1 MNVALTWVLAQP
13 DLRLRLVGGRGGVAR
28 ETRLALVTELMDPN
42 EWLSGGEL
50 VLTTGIQLPDTAEG
64 KRAYLRRLNDSHVAG
79 VGFGAG
85 VTYDEVPADLIT
97 VADEL
102 DLPLIEV
109 PRQIPFAAVVE
120 RVSTRIA
127 ELQYGAV
134 LRASR
139 AQPRMTRAVLTEGA
153 HAILAELGQSLESTV
168 LLLDNGGAVIDSHP
182 RVIDPEFASA
192 VVGAMSL
199 RAAAGSASLGNLT
212 VTHQQIQ
219 VGRRVRGHLVVVG
232 APLGNIDQVLLG
244 HANSLLALDLTLPNR
259 LRNTQ
264 RDLNAQALALLL
276 GERVDLTQAR
286 QLMPG
291 AADSRGEI
299 RALVVTGDE
308 RAVERAAAAI
318 ERATAKAGFPV
329 FRYLSGSRLT
339 VVLPAAEGESIVD
352 SAISRIDR
360 RTLRAGMSA
369 AHRTSRLQTAV
380 DNANLAASS
389 AEMGGEVLEFT
400 SLVGSALLSNKASRD
415 VLNAVAD
422 TLLTALRL
430 YDDENG
436 SELLPAL
443 RAFLES
449 NGHWEAA
456 AAAASVHRHTLRKRV
471 ELAQDVLGVDLDIA
485 RVRAELL
492 LAILASSS

>member
-1 MNVALTWVLAQP
+1 V
-13 DLRLRLVGGRGGVAR
+13 
-28 ETRLALVTELMDPN
+28 
-42 EWLSGGEL
+42 
-50 VLTTGIQLPDTAEG
+50 
-64 KRAYLRRLNDSHVAG
+64 
-79 VGFGAG
+79 
-85 VTYDEVPADLIT
+85 
-97 VADEL
+97 
-102 DLPLIEV
+102 
-109 PRQIPFAAVVE
+109 
-120 RVSTRIA
+120 
-127 ELQYGAV
+127 
-134 LRASR
+134 
-139 AQPRMTRAVLTEGA
+139 
-153 HAILAELGQSLESTV
+153 
-168 LLLDNGGAVIDSHP
+168 
-182 RVIDPEFASA
+182 
-192 VVGAMSL
+192 MSL
-199 RAAAGSASLGNLT
+199 QAAAGSASLGNQT
-212 VTHQQIQ
+212 VTHQQIH
-219 VGRRVRGHLVVVG
+219 VGRRLRGHLVVIG
-232 APLGNIDQVLLG
+232 SPLGNIDQVLLG

-264 RDLNAQALALLL
+264 RDLNSQALALLL

-286 QLMPG
+286 QLIPG

-308 RAVERAAAAI
+308 RAVERVAAAI

-339 VVLPAAEGESIVD
+339 VVLPATEGESIVA
-352 SAISRIDR
+352 STFSRIDR

-380 DNANLAASS
+380 DNAIRAASS
-389 AEMGGEVLEFT
+389 AELGGDVVEFT

-443 RAFLES
+443 RAYLEN

-456 AAAASVHRHTLRKRV
+456 ATAAGVHRHTLRKRV
-471 ELAQDVLGVDLDIA
+471 ELAQDVLGLDLDIA